1 MSPTTIHPAMA
12 DSANPNQGWSPP
24 RTNLFDCFNIHDGS
38 IDIYK
43 YMDYVAEVCSRQ
55 GLMIEEILEL
65 ISCDNIAPPLNDC
78 LPNPPCEKQKRGR
91 KLVWAR

>member
-1 MSPTTIHPAMA
+1 
-12 DSANPNQGWSPP
+12 
-24 RTNLFDCFNIHDGS
+24 
-38 IDIYK
+38 
-43 YMDYVAEVCSRQ
+43 MDYVAEVCSRQ